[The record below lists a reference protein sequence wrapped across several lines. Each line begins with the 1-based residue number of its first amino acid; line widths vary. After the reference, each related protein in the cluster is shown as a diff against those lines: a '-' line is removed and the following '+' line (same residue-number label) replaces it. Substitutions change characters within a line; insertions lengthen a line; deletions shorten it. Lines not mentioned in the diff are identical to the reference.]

1 MQKLLTHKLLAAT
14 ALSLAG
20 LLSAASAA
28 QAKTV
33 LTYSS
38 WLPWTHPINVELY
51 IPWMEAIEKDSKG
64 SIEFKRLPK
73 PVASPPAHL
82 SAVRTGQADVGFSV
96 HGYSPKLF
104 AAYLFAELPML
115 GDTGTA
121 TSIALQRTH
130 DKFLSDKKFYK
141 GVHVIGMNTHGPGLI
156 HHSKKH
162 ILKPEDMAGQ
172 KMRTGGPIPLKIVE
186 AWGGVSIR
194 QPAPKS
200 YEILSTGVADGITFP
215 FESLSSFKIMKL
227 VPFSTYVPGGLYSSS
242 HYLVINEKKYQ
253 KLSAEDKAIVDKH
266 SGEAFAERAGKAWD
280 KINDAGRDA
289 AEAAGN
295 KIVIA
300 PDSLVAEV
308 KKLNTQFEADYLTG
322 AKAAGVDGA
331 KILEFFHAE
340 VAKLSG
346 K

>member
-1 MQKLLTHKLLAAT
+1 MQKMLTKKLLAAT
-14 ALSLAG
+14 VMSMTG
-20 LLSAASAA
+20 LIATSTVA

-38 WLPWTHPINVELY
+38 WLPWTHPVNVELY
-51 IPWMEAIEKDSKG
+51 IPWMEAIEKDSNG

-82 SAVRTGQADVGFSV
+82 NAVRTGQADVAFSV

-130 DKFLSDKKFYK
+130 DKFLSGKKFYK

-215 FESLSSFKIMKL
+215 FESLNSFKIMNL
-227 VPFSTYVPGGLYSSS
+227 VPYSTYIPGGLYSSS
-242 HYLVINEKKYQ
+242 HYLVMNAKKYQ
-253 KLSAEDKAIVDKH
+253 KLSAEDKAIMDKH

-280 KINDAGRDA
+280 KINDEGRVA

-295 KIVIA
+295 KIVTA
-300 PDSLVAEV
+300 PDALVAEV
-308 KKLNTQFEADYLTG
+308 KKLNTQFEADYVEG
-322 AKAAGVDGA
+322 AKTAGVDGA
-331 KILEFFHAE
+331 EILKFFRGE